1 MVLIEPFPFG
11 EDSLVE
17 VTDAPTSTK
26 VNNRQ
31 SPKSLVFKTFDNEC
45 SDLIS
50 LAVRQ
55 NIF

>member
-26 VNNRQ
+26 VNNRL
-31 SPKSLVFKTFDNEC
+31 SPKSIVFKNF
-45 SDLIS
+45 
-50 LAVRQ
+50 
-55 NIF
+55 